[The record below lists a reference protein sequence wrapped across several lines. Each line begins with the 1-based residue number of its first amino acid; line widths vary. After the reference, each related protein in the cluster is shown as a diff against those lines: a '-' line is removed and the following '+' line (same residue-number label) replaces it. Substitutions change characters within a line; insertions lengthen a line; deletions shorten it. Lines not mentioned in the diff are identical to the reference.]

1 MSARCAYHRYTH
13 GEHAERCTTMT
24 GISKDGCWMMGNEE
38 HMKPEEALEIL
49 GQYDVNFYWT
59 SGEHEGEQIPADKL
73 TDAFEVAM
81 DALRKRIT
89 GLKILE
95 EERNLDVRGF
105 VHKEY
110 HRGRLIGLYDGLGID
125 YLGD

>member
-1 MSARCAYHRYTH
+1 
-13 GEHAERCTTMT
+13 
-24 GISKDGCWMMGNEE
+24 
-38 HMKPEEALEIL
+38 MKPEEALEIL

-89 GLKILE
+89 GLKILKIEQEVWSHFLE
-95 EERNLDVRGF
+95 ENY
-105 VHKEY
+105 HK
-110 HRGRLIGLYDGLGID
+110 GRLSGLYDGLGID